1 LRCIKIGEP
10 NINSADIPLNP
21 TYYIR
26 KGSEVDTPLSYYLFS
41 HEEGHMEEGII
52 DRFQKQREELN
63 QRRAIQAWHELKQ
76 KDK

>member
-1 LRCIKIGEP
+1 
-10 NINSADIPLNP
+10 
-21 TYYIR
+21 
-26 KGSEVDTPLSYYLFS
+26 VDTPLSYYLFS